1 MFDPREVS
9 PSQNAVRHD
18 GASDQ
23 LGEAELAAEWVPAV
37 GVDSERVELRDGAG
51 VPDALGR
58 GDPLAR
64 RRSRPGAGPVQLPA
78 GLRRGARPRR
88 TTARGRRARR
98 AAPLRRR
105 LTATP
110 PAPAEPS
117 NYSRI
122 LEIDDDECP
131 SRVDGKRLGARI
143 RSSDPTMQT
152 SAADGPKV

>member
-51 VPDALGR
+51 VADALGR

-88 TTARGRRARR
+88 TAARRRRARR
-98 AAPLRRR
+98 AAPFAGGWRR
-105 LTATP
+105 LP
-110 PAPAEPS
+110 PAAPPASARQPW
-117 NYSRI
+117 SRSVRAVRRWR
-122 LEIDDDECP
+122 P
-131 SRVDGKRLGARI
+131 ARLRAQKC
-143 RSSDPTMQT
+143 DL
-152 SAADGPKV
+152 